1 MEKYDVIF
9 KKKYGQNFLKN
20 NYVVDKIVGLS
31 KFPDNSLVIEVGPGG
46 GILTRKLSELCSY
59 VIAYEIDCDL
69 KEILSSK
76 FSDSSNVTFIFK
88 DFLKVDL
95 EKDVSQ
101 FNYEH
106 LFFISNVPYYI
117 TTPIL
122 MKLIQSNL
130 MFDKI
135 IMMVQKEVG
144 DRFSSAPGTKSYGAI
159 TVLLNYYF
167 DIKKEFIVSRK
178 EFIPEPKIDSMI
190 ISFSIKKNKYFLINY
205 SHFEKLVYDSFKFK
219 RKTLRNNLK
228 GYDLV
233 EVSNVLKKYGY
244 DLSIRAENLSVEI
257 FASISNSLCKRVF

>member
-59 VIAYEIDCDL
+59 VIAYEIDFDL
-69 KEILSSK
+69 KETLSSK
-76 FSDSSNVTFIFK
+76 FSNSSNVTIIFK
-88 DFLKVDL
+88 DFLEADL
-95 EKDVSQ
+95 EKDISN
-101 FNYEH
+101 FNYDH

-130 MFDKI
+130 KFDKI

-144 DRFSSAPGTKSYGAI
+144 DRFSSVPGTKSYGAI

-167 DIKKEFIVSRK
+167 DIKKEFKVSRK
-178 EFIPEPKIDSMI
+178 EFIPEPE
-190 ISFSIKKNKYFLINY
+190 IN
-205 SHFEKLVYDSFKFK
+205 
-219 RKTLRNNLK
+219 
-228 GYDLV
+228 
-233 EVSNVLKKYGY
+233 
-244 DLSIRAENLSVEI
+244 
-257 FASISNSLCKRVF
+257 